1 MGITDSIDA
10 AYFWMPEDIPYG
22 WLSHWYSAKMLDDEG
37 NSFSTVE
44 HYMMYHKAMLFGD
57 NLVAQDILSL
67 PTPGQAKAAGRR
79 VTGFDKERWTKHREH
94 IVFDGNF
101 LKFSQ
106 HDKFKELLLETGN
119 KPLVEA
125 SPEDKLWGIGF
136 SAVDAAQHRDQW
148 GQNLCGIAIE
158 EPHHGKAGDLDCP
171 ECCCDSWRDL
181 KMRTGHGVAAEAD
194 AGKLLSVCLICRLIV
209 RVALAGGCAVAAE
222 ESAGTRAANGSMTAL
237 GLPPEMNLNAVL

>member
-1 MGITDSIDA
+1 MSPTDSIDA

-22 WLSHWYSAKMLDDEG
+22 GLSHWYSAKMLDDEG
-37 NSFSTVE
+37 NSFVTVE

-57 NLVAQDILSL
+57 KSVAQDILSL
-67 PTPGQAKAAGRR
+67 HTPGEAKAAGRR
-79 VTGFDKERWTKHREH
+79 VTGFDKERWTPHREQ
-94 IVFDGNF
+94 IVFEGNF

-106 HDKFKELLLETGN
+106 HEKLKELLLETGN

-158 EPHHGKAGDLDCP
+158 RVRE
-171 ECCCDSWRDL
+171 
-181 KMRTGHGVAAEAD
+181 
-194 AGKLLSVCLICRLIV
+194 KLQKS
-209 RVALAGGCAVAAE
+209 
-222 ESAGTRAANGSMTAL
+222 
-237 GLPPEMNLNAVL
+237 

>member
-1 MGITDSIDA
+1 MISLNSRTLRPKGLLLLSRTAFSTPELHMSPTDSIDA

-22 WLSHWYSAKMLDDEG
+22 GLSHWYSAKMLDDEG
-37 NSFSTVE
+37 NSFLTVE

-57 NLVAQDILSL
+57 KSVAQDILSL
-67 PTPGQAKAAGRR
+67 HTPGEAKAAGRR
-79 VTGFDKERWTKHREH
+79 VTGFDKERWTPHREQ
-94 IVFDGNF
+94 IVFEGNF

-106 HDKFKELLLETGN
+106 HEKLKELLLETGN

-158 EPHHGKAGDLDCP
+158 RVRE
-171 ECCCDSWRDL
+171 
-181 KMRTGHGVAAEAD
+181 
-194 AGKLLSVCLICRLIV
+194 KLQKS
-209 RVALAGGCAVAAE
+209 
-222 ESAGTRAANGSMTAL
+222 
-237 GLPPEMNLNAVL
+237 

>member
-158 EPHHGKAGDLDCP
+158 EVRK
-171 ECCCDSWRDL
+171 
-181 KMRTGHGVAAEAD
+181 
-194 AGKLLSVCLICRLIV
+194 KLQQS
-209 RVALAGGCAVAAE
+209 
-222 ESAGTRAANGSMTAL
+222 
-237 GLPPEMNLNAVL
+237 